1 MWLVILIL
9 LWALNFIA
17 FLSGIS
23 SDSPIWPINLMA
35 FIGLGFAI
43 GLESDN
49 YR

>member
-9 LWALNFIA
+9 LWGLNFIA
-17 FLSGIS
+17 FLWGIS
-23 SDSPIWPINLMA
+23 IDNPMWPLNLMA
-35 FIGLGFAI
+35 LIGLGFAI